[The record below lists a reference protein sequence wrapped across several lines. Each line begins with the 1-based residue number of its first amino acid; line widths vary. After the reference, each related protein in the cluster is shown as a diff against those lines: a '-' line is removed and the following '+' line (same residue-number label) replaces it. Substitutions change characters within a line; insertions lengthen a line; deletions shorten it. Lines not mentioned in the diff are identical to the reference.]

1 MLQKSNLYICQ
12 IKLDIIVMLVREPFL
27 DPVLGYFHPAG
38 HGVTLRYRSQA
49 GPALH
54 GSGGTTR
61 RSRVRGLTLGI

>member
-49 GPALH
+49 GLPCMVQVAP
-54 GSGGTTR
+54 
-61 RSRVRGLTLGI
+61 RVGAGCGD